1 MTPNALPESD
11 PPAATIEPIIA
22 DEERGLAS
30 PTTGPAPGL
39 LSSILN
45 SSADGLLVI
54 DRAGKILAW
63 NDRFRTMWNIPQG
76 IMETRADEAALEAV
90 LDQIVDPQAFL
101 ARVRELYAQPRE
113 ESFETILL
121 RDGRT
126 FERFSRPLGREGEAH
141 GRVWSFRDVT
151 RQRGA
156 ERSMRETEMKF
167 HAFAEGAACGLLI
180 YQNDTIVFANSWVR
194 EVFGET
200 LGRPFWSN
208 VHPDDLEGAIQRGR
222 ARALGQ
228 PMEGHSDIRMI
239 DRHGATRWLEITGT
253 TIELDGSRAVLTT
266 AYDVTKR
273 REAEE
278 RTRHVAFHDALTDLP
293 NRALFNE
300 RAGRALA
307 AGRRDGGSTG
317 VILLDL
323 DRFKNVNDSL
333 GHDAGDELIRQS
345 AARLRGGLRASD
357 TVARLGGDE
366 FAILLPGHGSEA
378 AVRVALKLLAA
389 MRDPFQVV
397 GRELR
402 VTASL
407 GVAISPGDG
416 DDVQTL
422 VKSAD
427 TAMYRAKDAGRD
439 RLQVFDPTMNLA
451 AVKRLEMENELHE
464 GLARDEFVMFYQPIY
479 RARTAEV
486 TGFEALVRWQ
496 RPDGSLREPDAFVP
510 MAESTGLILPIGR
523 FVLRTACRDL
533 ALMREA
539 VGADLRMSVNV
550 AAAQLRDSDIVGLVT
565 TCLADSNLEPGA
577 LELEITESSALQG
590 QETTLAALRALAELG
605 IALTLDDFGTGYAS
619 LDLLRRLPIHRIKI
633 DRSFVQD
640 VGADR
645 VDEAIA
651 SSTIALA
658 HQLGLEVVGEGVE
671 TEFQKRFLEDQG
683 CDLLQ
688 GHLLG
693 HAAPRDEIMTRLRE
707 AGPAAAAPTRG
718 D

>member
-1 MTPNALPESD
+1 MTPSAPPASD
-11 PPAATIEPIIA
+11 PSAAAEEPIMA
-22 DEERGLAS
+22 REERGLAS
-30 PTTGPAPGL
+30 PAAPLNAGL

-63 NDRFRTMWNIPQG
+63 NDMFRSMWNIPIG
-76 IMETRADEAALEAV
+76 IMETRADEAALATV
-90 LDQIVDPQAFL
+90 LDQIVDAEAFL
-101 ARVRELYAQPRE
+101 ARVRELYARPRE

-121 RDGRT
+121 KDGRT
-126 FERFSRPLGREGEAH
+126 FERFSRPLGREGDVH

-151 RQRGA
+151 RQKGA
-156 ERSMRETEMKF
+156 ERSVRETEMKF

-180 YQNDTIVFANSWVR
+180 YQHDTIIFANNWVR
-194 EVFGET
+194 DVFGET
-200 LGRPFWSN
+200 LGRPFWAN
-208 VHPDDLEGAIQRGR
+208 VHRDDVEGVVQRGR
-222 ARALGQ
+222 DRARGL
-228 PMEGHSDIRMI
+228 PVEGRSDIRMI
-239 DRHGATRWLEITGT
+239 DRHGATRWLEVTGT
-253 TIELDGSRAVLTT
+253 TIELDGALAVLTT

-278 RTRHVAFHDALTDLP
+278 RTRHVAFHDTLTDLP

-300 RAGRALA
+300 RAGQALA
-307 AGRRDGGSTG
+307 AAHREAGPTG

-333 GHDAGDELIRQS
+333 GHDAGDELIRQV
-345 AARLRGGLRASD
+345 ARRLHGSLRASD

-366 FAILLPGHGSEA
+366 FAILLPGHGSMDS
-378 AVRVALKLLAA
+378 VQVARKLLIG
-389 MRDPFQVV
+389 MRHPFLI
-397 GRELR
+397 GDRELR

-407 GVAISPGDG
+407 GLAIGPSDG
-416 DDVQTL
+416 TDVQTL

-439 RLQVFDPTMNLA
+439 RLQVFDRMMNLA
-451 AVKRLEMENELHE
+451 AIKRLEMENELHE
-464 GLARDEFVMFYQPIY
+464 GLNRDEFFMFYQPIC
-479 RARTAEV
+479 RARTGELA
-486 TGFEALVRWQ
+486 GFEALVRWR
-496 RPDGSLREPDAFVP
+496 RPDGSLREPDSFVP
-510 MAESTGLILPIGR
+510 MAESTGLIQPLGR

-533 ALMREA
+533 ARIREA
-539 VGADLRMSVNV
+539 LGPGLRMSVNIS
-550 AAAQLRDSDIVGLVT
+550 AAQLRDSDIAALVRA
-565 TCLADSNLEPGA
+565 CLAESGLDADA

-590 QETTLAALRALAELG
+590 PETTLTALRTLADLG
-605 IALTLDDFGTGYAS
+605 VALTLDDFGTGYAS

-633 DRSFVQD
+633 DRSFVHD
-640 VGADR
+640 VGSDR

-658 HQLGLEVVGEGVE
+658 HRLGLEVVGEGVE
-671 TEFQKRFLEDQG
+671 TDFQRRFLEEQG

-693 HAAPRDEIMTRLRE
+693 RPAPRDEIIAARLG
-707 AGPAAAAPTRG
+707 ASTPAADPERS
-718 D
+718 

>member
-1 MTPNALPESD
+1 MAG
-11 PPAATIEPIIA
+11 
-22 DEERGLAS
+22 EERGLAAS
-30 PTTGPAPGL
+30 AAHTPSGL

-45 SSADGLLVI
+45 SSADGLLVV
-54 DRAGKILAW
+54 DRTGKILAW
-63 NDRFRTMWNIPQG
+63 NDRFRAMWNIPEG
-76 IMETRADEAALEAV
+76 IMETRADEAALAAV
-90 LDQIVDPQAFL
+90 LDQIVDAEGFL
-101 ARVRELYAQPRE
+101 ARVRELYARPRE

-126 FERFSRPLGREGEAH
+126 FERFSRPLGREGDVH
-141 GRVWSFRDVT
+141 GRVWSFRDIT
-151 RQRGA
+151 RQKGA
-156 ERSMRETEMKF
+156 ERSVRETEMKF

-180 YQNDTIVFANSWVR
+180 YQNDIIVFANSWVR

-208 VHPDDLEGAIQRGR
+208 IHKDDLEAAIQRGR
-222 ARALGQ
+222 ARAQGQ
-228 PMEGHSDIRMI
+228 PVEGQSDIRMI

-253 TIELDGSRAVLTT
+253 TIELDGAPAVLTT

-293 NRALFNE
+293 NRALFGE
-300 RAGRALA
+300 RAGQALA
-307 AGRRDGGSTG
+307 AARRDGGSTG

-333 GHDAGDELIRQS
+333 GHDAGDELIRQV
-345 AARLRGGLRASD
+345 AHRLRGSLRASD

-366 FAILLPGHGSEA
+366 FAILLPGHGSMDS
-378 AVRVALKLLAA
+378 VQVARKLLVA
-389 MRDPFQVV
+389 MRRPFLIAD
-397 GRELR
+397 RELR

-407 GVAISPGDG
+407 GLAIGPGDG
-416 DDVQTL
+416 TDVQTL

-451 AVKRLEMENELHE
+451 AIQRLEMENELHE
-464 GLARDEFVMFYQPIY
+464 GLERDEFTVFYQPIFG
-479 RARTAEV
+479 ARTGGLS
-486 TGFEALVRWQ
+486 GFEALLRWR
-496 RPDGSLREPDAFVP
+496 RPDGTLREPDSFVP
-510 MAESTGLILPIGR
+510 IAESTGLIQPLGR

-533 ALMREA
+533 ARIHEA
-539 VGADLRMSVNV
+539 LGQTPRMSVNV
-550 AAAQLRDSDIVGLVT
+550 SAAQLRDSDIASLVQSCLSESGLD
-565 TCLADSNLEPGA
+565 AAA

-590 QETTLAALRALAELG
+590 QETTLAALRALADLG
-605 IALTLDDFGTGYAS
+605 VAIALDDFGTGYAS

-640 VGADR
+640 VGSDR

-658 HQLGLEVVGEGVE
+658 HRLGLEVVGEGVE
-671 TEFQKRFLEDQG
+671 TDFQKRFLEEQG

-693 HAAPRDEIMTRLRE
+693 RPAPRDEIIAERL
-707 AGPAAAAPTRG
+707 GPRGVPADAARS
-718 D
+718 